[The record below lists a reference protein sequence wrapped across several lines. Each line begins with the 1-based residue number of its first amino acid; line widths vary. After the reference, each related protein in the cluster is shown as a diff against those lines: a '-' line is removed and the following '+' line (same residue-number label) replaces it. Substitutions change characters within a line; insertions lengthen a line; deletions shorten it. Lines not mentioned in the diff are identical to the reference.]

1 MILNV
6 IKKDRNFVYVSC
18 EDDSKLKIPFSIWEK
33 FHLFDKINLEQ
44 NNYDLLITQIEINL
58 AKNRALRLLAKRAY
72 FQNEMF
78 RKLVQLKFS
87 RNAVE
92 AVINDLLALS
102 FLDDKKNIENF
113 IAEKLRTRRY
123 GLNRIKNDLRR
134 KGVDKELIDIYVKK
148 NDIENSQKILENIH
162 ILAMKK
168 IKSLQVKIQDRSK
181 IYQKT
186 YSHLILKGYSHD
198 LVEKELKKILGNY
211 EFNNRLL

>member
-6 IKKDRNFVYVSC
+6 IKKDRNFVYVNC

-72 FQNEMF
+72 FQKEMF
-78 RKLVQLKFS
+78 QKLVQLKFS

-92 AVINDLLALS
+92 AVIIDLLALN

-113 IAEKLRTRRY
+113 FAEKLSTRRY
-123 GLNRIKNDLRR
+123 GLNRIKNELRR

-148 NDIENSQKILENIH
+148 SDIENSKKILENIH

-168 IKSLQVKIQDRSK
+168 IKSLHIKIQDKSK